1 MSFRDFPRSICLCGS
16 LWLAAGLSV
25 LPGSGAPAL
34 AQQPSELVD
43 RIVAIVGD
51 TAILQSELQ
60 EFVFRLRAQGVQ
72 VPQDPQQLSAFMRQA
87 LNQKVNEVLL
97 MVHAER
103 DGITATEGEVNE
115 EVDNR
120 IAQVQRQF
128 ASQIEFEQA
137 LAGEGVTSAEY
148 RIRITEQTRA
158 EIIAQRYLQMKVSSL
173 QPLPVSEEEVKA
185 RFEAQKASL
194 GRKPATVTLKQVVV
208 KASPSD
214 DALLLAQ
221 EKAEQALSRVKAG
234 EDFAVLAREYS
245 DDPGSRQK
253 GGQLGWLSQ
262 SDVVPQFGDALFSMQ
277 VGDISDLVKSIF
289 GFHII
294 KLDKVRGDE
303 RSARH
308 ILVRPELTPEDTSRA
323 HSLAEEVAAALRT
336 GADVDSLI
344 LLYGDPA
351 ERNSLTNFPRD
362 RLSPKYA
369 AALQDA
375 RAGDV
380 IGPLLMETPDV
391 AATWIVAKLLAVN
404 PGGEWT
410 LEDVY
415 DSLRLQIQQE
425 QMLQRVID
433 DLRERT
439 YIEIRFEGLP
449 TTR

>member
-1 MSFRDFPRSICLCGS
+1 MSCRDFSRGVCLCGP
-16 LWLAAGLSV
+16 LWLATGLGV
-25 LPGSGAPAL
+25 LPGSTAPAL
-34 AQQPSELVD
+34 AQQPSDLVD

-51 TAILQSELQ
+51 TAVLQSELQ

-72 VPQDPQQLSAFMRQA
+72 VPQDPQQLNAFMRQA
-87 LNQKVNEVLL
+87 LDQKVNEVLL
-97 MVHAER
+97 IVHAER

-128 ASQIEFEQA
+128 ASQIEFEQV
-137 LAGEGVTSAEY
+137 LASEGITPAEY
-148 RIRITEQTRA
+148 RIRITEQARA

-173 QPLPVSEEEVKA
+173 QPVPVSQEEVKA

-194 GRKPATVTLKQVVV
+194 GQKPATVTLKQVVI

-214 DALLLAQ
+214 DERLLAQ
-221 EKAEQALSRVKAG
+221 EKAEQALSRARAG

-262 SDVVPQFGDALFSMQ
+262 SDVVPEFGDALFSMQ
-277 VGDISDLVKSIF
+277 VGDISDLVESSF

-323 HSLAEEVAAALRT
+323 HSLAEEVAVALRE
-336 GADVDSLI
+336 GADIDSLI

-362 RLSPKYA
+362 RLSPGYA

-375 RAGDV
+375 GAGDV
-380 IGPLLMETPDV
+380 IGPLPMEMPDV

-410 LEDVY
+410 LEDVN

-433 DLRERT
+433 DLREQT